1 MILRI
6 QTLYFFLIFALASTL
21 FMQNPIVNEI
31 SYKDG
36 KQVYMEFTQF
46 WSNAQI
52 SKESSQPLWKTDVF
66 HGLLLSLLAI
76 ISILA
81 IFFPRRLKIQFMLCL
96 VSLILSASLL
106 SSLLV
111 QYRLRVLSL
120 GSNLIES
127 LETPHLLW
135 FGLFFAFQFSVLRI
149 LWPAVKGK

>member
-6 QTLYFFLIFALASTL
+6 QTLYFFLIFALGSIL

-31 SYKDG
+31 SYRDG
-36 KQVYMEFTQF
+36 NQVYMEFTQF
-46 WSNAQI
+46 WSKAQI
-52 SKESSQPLWKTDVF
+52 SKESPQPLWKTDVF
-66 HGLLLSLLAI
+66 HCVLLSLTAI
-76 ISILA
+76 SSILA
-81 IFFPRRLKIQFMLCL
+81 VFFPRRLKIQFLLCL
-96 VSLILSASLL
+96 VSLVLSASLL

-111 QYRLRVLSL
+111 QYRLRVLFL

-149 LWPAVKGK
+149 LWPAVKAK

>member
-81 IFFPRRLKIQFMLCL
+81 IFFPRRLKIQFGLCL

-111 QYRLRVLSL
+111 QYRLRVSYL
-120 GSNLIES
+120 GSNLVES
-127 LETPHLLW
+127 LETPQLLW